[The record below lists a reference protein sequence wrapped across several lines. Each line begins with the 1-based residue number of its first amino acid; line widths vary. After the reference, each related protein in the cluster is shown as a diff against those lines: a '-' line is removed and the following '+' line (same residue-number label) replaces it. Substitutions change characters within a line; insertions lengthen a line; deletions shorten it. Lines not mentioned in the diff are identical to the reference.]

1 MNVAVIHC
9 KGKKK
14 VREFLI
20 ASPAFAS
27 PTQTERRIKIL
38 SLDSYLFVCV
48 GDSLSEP
55 VVNDDLLLPPG
66 ARPLFHRLARG
77 AVPQRQTADRYRI
90 FPLATS
96 LCIYFACSAAQVVR
110 QRFIAA
116 QIGYQEIKLKQPPTP
131 QMIKLD
137 KIYMYTIPV
146 FDKKGSCGTSRCSA
160 ASRSLSQ
167 RVHLLEW
174 QSPSSPF
181 AEAASRS
188 FRPNLWHVF
197 WKTLPLFF
205 FHNRQHNKRMCTSAK
220 RSYLLKQLKNKK
232 KKKKLTFAAREA
244 GN

>member
-1 MNVAVIHC
+1 MMTCCFLLAHGRCFTASHAVQYLN
-9 KGKKK
+9 GK
-14 VREFLI
+14 L
-20 ASPAFAS
+20 
-27 PTQTERRIKIL
+27 QTDIEYFPSQLRYVYI
-38 SLDSYLFVCV
+38 SL
-48 GDSLSEP
+48 
-55 VVNDDLLLPPG
+55 VVLL
-66 ARPLFHRLARG
+66 
-77 AVPQRQTADRYRI
+77 
-90 FPLATS
+90 
-96 LCIYFACSAAQVVR
+96 QVVR

-188 FRPNLWHVF
+188 SRPNLWHVF

-232 KKKKLTFAAREA
+232 KK
-244 GN
+244 N